1 MQYGTPSCSRIYS
14 GVSVLLLRV
23 ARAIFEFLV
32 TTGCCYCWITRS
44 FIHFMGTKQIK
55 VVISKEEEIN
65 ELVSNDTEFQAL
77 LEDHNVRYL
86 IDAAKNATVRG
97 YSSLVDGGRYK
108 LGPRKRQEQQERK
121 RKLELLQFYHKA
133 VLETGTSKSVKLLRV
148 RQLSGGAKRCFLC
161 GCDGSP
167 ENKIE
172 ASHVLQNQDIY
183 VTGGEDSLETL
194 DILKDWANGLGW
206 NRPFKIH
213 DPMNLIWLCHTH
225 KLAFASYKFGL
236 CLGGLDNSIRFCSY
250 SDEFTNLVDSAN
262 ERLQD
267 TSQPFFDMSYVSRR
281 AVGMR
286 IYKAQKNGYFLNHS
300 DTDAWQAVVQLSNA
314 ASMYGNNDGDDE

>member
-1 MQYGTPSCSRIYS
+1 
-14 GVSVLLLRV
+14 
-23 ARAIFEFLV
+23 
-32 TTGCCYCWITRS
+32 
-44 FIHFMGTKQIK
+44 MGTKQIA
-55 VVISKEEEIN
+55 VVISRDEEIN

-77 LEDHNVRYL
+77 VEDHNVRYL
-86 IDAAKNATVRG
+86 IDTAKNATVRG
-97 YSSLVDGGRYK
+97 YSSLVNGGRYK
-108 LGPRKRQEQQERK
+108 LGPPKRHEQQEKK
-121 RKLELLQFYHKA
+121 RKLDLLQFYHKA

-148 RQLSGGAKRCFLC
+148 KQMPGGAKRCFLC
-161 GCDGSP
+161 GCDGLP

-172 ASHVLQNQDIY
+172 AAHVMQKQDIY
-183 VTGGEDSLETL
+183 ATGGEDSLETL

-225 KLAFASYKFGL
+225 NLAFDSHQFGL
-236 CLGGLDNSIRFCSY
+236 CLGGLDNNIRFCSY
-250 SDEFTNLVDSAN
+250 SDEFNDLVKSAN

-286 IYKAQKNGYFLNHS
+286 IYKAQQNGHFLNHS
-300 DTDAWQAVVQLSNA
+300 DPEAWKVVVQLSNA
-314 ASMYGNNDGDDE
+314 ASMHGDSDGDD